1 MGWYPKKVKPS
12 KKRTTSH
19 SQNRNSSHLIK
30 ITSWLTARISVA
42 ESRDPELRR
51 LKHLL
56 TSLSETR
63 AKVDVRPV
71 SLAEIERQWKFDRL
85 QGRATSY
92 YTLEEQV
99 LTADL
104 PYVLTMHNREVVT
117 GQIESRRRELAWEV
131 ARDFW
136 PLWSLDGD
144 ERRAVLA
151 LAGVREPSPHA
162 GPQPL
167 PLEAAA
173 QYAVRVRGSRRAE
186 DDWEPDPEVL
196 EVMEGWRGWFSE
208 GDLHRMAVAEA
219 GAGGKLEKGRKLMVI
234 YGSSGRNY
242 QKGDTHEPLFHDSH
256 SQP

>member
-1 MGWYPKKVKPS
+1 MSWVPRKTFLKKKARS
-12 KKRTTSH
+12 SLAHTTRGIEPGCYKTA
-19 SQNRNSSHLIK
+19 NMLA
-30 ITSWLTARISVA
+30 ARIAAA
-42 ESRDPELRR
+42 ESRNPELRR

-85 QGRATSY
+85 QGRTTSY

-104 PYVLTMHNREVVT
+104 PYVTAVHNREVVAE
-117 GQIESRRRELAWEV
+117 QIEKRRRELAWET
-131 ARDFW
+131 AQNFW
-136 PLWSLDGD
+136 PLWSLDED

-151 LAGVREPSPHA
+151 LAGVRVPSPHA
-162 GPQPL
+162 GPSPL

-196 EVMEGWRGWFSE
+196 EVMEGWQERFSE
-208 GDLHRMAVAEA
+208 GDLRRMAVAEA
-219 GAGGKLEKGRKLMVI
+219 AGGSDTGYLEKGRKLNVV
-234 YGSSGRNY
+234 YGSSGL
-242 QKGDTHEPLFHDSH
+242 D
-256 SQP
+256 